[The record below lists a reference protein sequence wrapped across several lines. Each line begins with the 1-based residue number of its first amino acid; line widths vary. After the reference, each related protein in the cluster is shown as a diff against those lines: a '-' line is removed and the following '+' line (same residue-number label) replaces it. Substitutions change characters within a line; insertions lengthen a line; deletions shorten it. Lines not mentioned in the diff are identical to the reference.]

1 MKINYFTKIKEKK
14 CDLIFFN
21 QLKTFVKNAERVFFL
36 SAKKNC
42 IRGNHAHKI
51 CSQYLISI
59 NGNIKIID
67 IEQEN
72 PYKFIKEVLGCKKII
87 SSSLHGIIISDS
99 YDIPAL
105 RVKFSD
111 KISGGDF
118 KFHDYFMSINRVIT
132 KPHVITEKVKISDI
146 LQLDYNYY
154 KKIDLELLI
163 KSCPFNRM

>member
-59 NGNIKIID
+59 NGNIKIKID
-67 IEQEN
+67 NGKI
-72 PYKFIKEVLGCKKII
+72 KKDIIIKELKEMIKIKPMTWLTINLKKNQKLCVIC
-87 SSSLHGIIISDS
+87 
-99 YDIPAL
+99 
-105 RVKFSD
+105 D
-111 KISGGDF
+111 KKYSKKEYIR
-118 KFHDYFMSINRVIT
+118 DYEIFN
-132 KPHVITEKVKISDI
+132 KI
-146 LQLDYNYY
+146 
-154 KKIDLELLI
+154 KKD
-163 KSCPFNRM
+163 